1 MGKVEKEQQERSEG
15 RRRRLKARHF
25 ATSAAFIDVSLQNLR
40 LYEIYERPFLAA
52 TRVKLPPGGRRE
64 TSPSGHDGEKL
75 REEARF

>member
-25 ATSAAFIDVSLQNLR
+25 ATSAAFIDVSLHDFKTVRNLR
-40 LYEIYERPFLAA
+40 EAISCRDTCQAA
-52 TRVKLPPGGRRE
+52 TGGRRE